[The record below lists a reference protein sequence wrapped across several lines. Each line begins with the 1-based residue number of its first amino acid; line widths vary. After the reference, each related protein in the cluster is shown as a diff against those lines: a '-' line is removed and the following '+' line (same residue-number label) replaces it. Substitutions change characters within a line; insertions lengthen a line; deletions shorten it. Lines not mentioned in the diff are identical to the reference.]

1 VVERVGD
8 TISGRATDV
17 SAKLLRELRRGRRA
31 IEARVDLHGRAR
43 EPALRALERCI
54 LGTRARGGR
63 VALVIHGRGR
73 GSPDGD
79 PVLRPAVWEWLQSA
93 AAHRSGVMAFASE
106 RPGDGGSG
114 SGATVVWLRRA

>member
-73 GSPDGD
+73 DLLTAIPCCA
-79 PVLRPAVWEWLQSA
+79 PP
-93 AAHRSGVMAFASE
+93 
-106 RPGDGGSG
+106 SG
-114 SGATVVWLRRA
+114 SGCRARRLTAPA